1 MIRCRYCNSDK
12 VYKAGFYTTK
22 KSKER
27 RQMYRC
33 KLCNRRFVLEQ
44 KRPKYP
50 DDFKE
55 KVVKSVVCNGMG
67 VRQASRTFEISLS
80 TVIRW
85 VKDFHL
91 KKP

>member
-1 MIRCRYCNSDK
+1 MIRCRCCNSDK

-55 KVVKSVVCNGMG
+55 KYSFNFLGG
-67 VRQASRTFEISLS
+67 VDERI
-80 TVIRW
+80 
-85 VKDFHL
+85 H
-91 KKP
+91 